1 MTREEAK
8 QLLPIIQAFAEG
20 KTIEVYYGEDQ
31 GWHTMVIT
39 NPKFELKPS
48 QYRIKPEPK
57 YRPFKTQ
64 EECWNE
70 MIKHQPFG
78 WLKSKKS
85 GSFRCIGEVSW
96 SDVFETVYIALS
108 TSESLSRSSD
118 TVFDE
123 YTFADGT
130 PFGIK

>member
-8 QLLPIIQAFAEG
+8 ELLPIIQAWAEG

-57 YRPFKTQ
+57 YRPFRNV
-64 EECWNE
+64 EECWQE
-70 MIKHQPFG
+70 MQKHQPVG
-78 WLKSKKS
+78 WIKDTDTGGYIIISELDDEDIEIS
-85 GSFRCIGEVSW
+85 GNNGWDYVGLMKF
-96 SDVFETVYIALS
+96 
-108 TSESLSRSSD
+108 
-118 TVFDE
+118 

-130 PFGIK
+130 PFGLKE